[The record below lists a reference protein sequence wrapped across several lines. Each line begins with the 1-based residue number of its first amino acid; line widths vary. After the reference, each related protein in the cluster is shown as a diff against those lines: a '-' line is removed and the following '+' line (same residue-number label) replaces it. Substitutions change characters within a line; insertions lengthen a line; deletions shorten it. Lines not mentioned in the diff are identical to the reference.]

1 MWFYLYLSLNST
13 SNRLVNRETC
23 AFEKVLAEETL
34 QLSIQLD
41 LYVDFSRQVQFPC
54 DNMALE
60 IASSEIY
67 ILEIINSFT
76 LKRSASENNNQDFN
90 SIGLSAF
97 LASYFP
103 SLFNRCS
110 SPIRFLSTAMTM
122 CVCVLKDISLNR
134 NKKLSYPPKLL
145 CLLPANGSKIRFP
158 QRSRVNSI
166 LFRAFP

>member
-34 QLSIQLD
+34 QFSIQLD
-41 LYVDFSRQVQFPC
+41 LYVDFSWQVQFPC

-60 IASSEIY
+60 TASSEIY

-76 LKRSASENNNQDFN
+76 LKRSTSENNNQDFN

-97 LASYFP
+97 LTSCFP
-103 SLFNRCS
+103 SLFNRCFS
-110 SPIRFLSTAMTM
+110 LFVFCQLQCP

-134 NKKLSYPPKLL
+134 PPPQIVISTEVALSVANKW
-145 CLLPANGSKIRFP
+145 
-158 QRSRVNSI
+158 Q
-166 LFRAFP
+166 